1 MDKEDNMRNPTS
13 PPHRLRD
20 VSDVEG
26 YVRAAID
33 RVAPAGPSTR
43 EALQVHG
50 VQAVLRVERA
60 LPPGI
65 PLAPV
70 LDEVLPTR
78 LAALDQGMCR
88 DDPLAAVA

>member
-1 MDKEDNMRNPTS
+1 MPNATS
-13 PPHRLRD
+13 PPRRLRD

-26 YVRAAID
+26 YVRAALD
-33 RVAPAGPSTR
+33 QVAPAGAGTR
-43 EALQVHG
+43 EALQARG

-78 LAALDQGMCR
+78 LAALDQGMYR